1 MTTCRA
7 SITATE
13 SDLTLRIIPS
23 FDQHPE
29 TSLFTAVSASCLL
42 GLSYVLSLYIW
53 SLPFHSPSGKS
64 YTFLQD
70 RDHPS
75 TIKRRFISA
84 FCMLFVSPPF
94 VLAFGT
100 HSLLD
105 APGAALFSVI
115 GFRGEG
121 LLSAVNITS
130 TFTAYIVNESKLWQY
145 VEKVCNKDVP

>member
-1 MTTCRA
+1 MTTWRA

-53 SLPFHSPSGKS
+53 SLPFHSKPSGGKS
-64 YTFLQD
+64 YSFLQD

-100 HSLLD
+100 RSLLD

-115 GFRGEG
+115 GFRSEG
-121 LLSAVNITS
+121 LLSAVNFTS

-145 VEKVCNKDVP
+145 VQ

>member
-64 YTFLQD
+64 YSFLQD

-94 VLAFGT
+94 VCAFGT
-100 HSLLD
+100 RSLLD
-105 APGAALFSVI
+105 APGATGAGAGAGGAALSSVI
-115 GFRGEG
+115 GFRSEG
-121 LLSAVNITS
+121 LLSAVNFTS
-130 TFTAYIVNESKLWQY
+130 VHLQHK
-145 VEKVCNKDVP
+145 